1 MVLAIVQAR
10 LSSTRL
16 PGKVLMPILG
26 RPMLWRQLERV
37 KLAKSIDHLIVATSD
52 QPEDRQLV
60 SMCREFG
67 VECYCGSLDDV
78 LDRFYRAASHYE
90 ADHIV
95 RLTGDCPVADPQV
108 IDAVIEYYRSGN
120 CDYGSNGNPFTFPD
134 GLNVEVMS
142 FDCLEHAWRE
152 AKLPSQREH
161 VTPFIWQQPER
172 FKLANF
178 IHDPDLSHLRW
189 TVDEPEDFEFI
200 TKVYEAL
207 YPDNPTFTMANIL
220 RFLEV
225 RPELSDLNAGFE
237 RNEGFEKSLMEDKA
251 RANL

>member
-37 KLAKSIDHLIVATSD
+37 KLAKSIDRLIVATSD

-60 SMCREFG
+60 DMCREFG

-78 LDRFYRAASHYE
+78 LDRFYQAARLYQ

-108 IDAVIEYYRSGN
+108 IDAVIDCYRSGN
-120 CDYGSNGNPFTFPD
+120 CDYASNINPPTFPD
-134 GLNVEVMS
+134 GLDVEVMR
-142 FDCLEHAWRE
+142 FDCLEQAWRE

-161 VTPFIWQQPER
+161 VTPFIWQQPQR
-172 FKLANF
+172 FKLVNF
-178 IHDPDLSHLRW
+178 TNDTVLSHLRW

-207 YPDNPTFTMANIL
+207 YPTDSGFSMLRIL
-220 RFLEV
+220 SLLEKQP
-225 RPELSDLNAGFE
+225 RLCELNAGFE
-237 RNEGFEKSLMEDKA
+237 RNEGFEKSIMDD
-251 RANL
+251 NT

>member
-37 KLAKSIDHLIVATSD
+37 KLAKSIDRLIVATSD

-60 SMCREFG
+60 DMCREFG
-67 VECYCGSLDDV
+67 IECYCGSLDDV
-78 LDRFYRAASHYE
+78 LDRFYQAARRYQ

-108 IDAVIEYYRSGN
+108 IDAVIDCYRSGD
-120 CDYGSNGNPFTFPD
+120 CDYASNINPPTFPD
-134 GLNVEVMS
+134 GIDVEVMR
-142 FDCLEHAWRE
+142 FDCLEQAWRE

-161 VTPFIWQQPER
+161 VTPFIWQQPQR
-172 FKLANF
+172 FKLVNFAN
-178 IHDPDLSHLRW
+178 DTDLCHLRW

-207 YPDNPTFTMANIL
+207 YPTDSGFSMSQICSL
-220 RFLEV
+220 LER
-225 RPELSDLNAGFE
+225 RPDLCKLNADFE
-237 RNEGFEKSLMEDKA
+237 RNEGFTKSIMDD
-251 RANL
+251 NT